1 MPNTPTAIIN
11 TSGTIVSGAAEPS
24 MTIEVRTTS
33 GELVGTTRSDPFG
46 RYSITTTRP
55 FTNGEQLFV
64 TATDSF
70 NNTSS
75 PATAFAPDVTPPAE
89 PSNLSMNQDGT
100 AVIGQAEPNTVIEV
114 RNAEGSVIGQG
125 LTDMNGNF
133 MVSLAVPQQ
142 AGQTLSVR
150 ARDSATLESQDVR
163 IQAPNLSVPC
173 FTAGTMIRTPEGER
187 AVETLAVGDLILTL
201 DNGPQPL
208 RWTGRR
214 KLERETLAGAPN
226 LLPIRISAGA
236 LGENTPARDL
246 VVSPQHRILV
256 RSRIAAELF
265 GATEVLVAA
274 KQLLA
279 LDGIEVATDCDT
291 VTYVHLLFDRHEVVT
306 SDGAE
311 TETLYTGAEALKSV
325 GATAC
330 EEIFTLFPQLR
341 DAREA
346 FAPARPFLKGREAR
360 ELADHHLYNNHALIT

>member
-150 ARDSATLESQDVR
+150 ARDSATRES
-163 IQAPNLSVPC
+163 
-173 FTAGTMIRTPEGER
+173 
-187 AVETLAVGDLILTL
+187 
-201 DNGPQPL
+201 
-208 RWTGRR
+208 GR
-214 KLERETLAGAPN
+214 
-226 LLPIRISAGA
+226 
-236 LGENTPARDL
+236 
-246 VVSPQHRILV
+246 
-256 RSRIAAELF
+256 
-265 GATEVLVAA
+265 
-274 KQLLA
+274 
-279 LDGIEVATDCDT
+279 
-291 VTYVHLLFDRHEVVT
+291 
-306 SDGAE
+306 
-311 TETLYTGAEALKSV
+311 
-325 GATAC
+325 
-330 EEIFTLFPQLR
+330 
-341 DAREA
+341 
-346 FAPARPFLKGREAR
+346 
-360 ELADHHLYNNHALIT
+360 